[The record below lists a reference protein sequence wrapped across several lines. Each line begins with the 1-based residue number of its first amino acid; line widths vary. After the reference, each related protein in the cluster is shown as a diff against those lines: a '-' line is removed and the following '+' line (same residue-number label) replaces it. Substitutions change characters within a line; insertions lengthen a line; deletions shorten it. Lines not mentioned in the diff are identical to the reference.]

1 MALNVPQLTTTMLNA
16 ALGVLALRTP
26 EVRAF
31 AEREFMRL
39 AEAMARSA
47 DLVTAGELEPEDAAL
62 HLEVQQGA
70 SRAVLATVP
79 GLGVS
84 AAQEA
89 VNAAVS
95 AVRLDVNAAVPF
107 RLV

>member
-16 ALGVLALRTP
+16 GLGVLALRTP
-26 EVRAF
+26 DVRAF
-31 AEREFMRL
+31 AEREFGRL

-47 DLVTAGELEPEDAAL
+47 DLVAAGEMEPDAAAL

-79 GLGVS
+79 GLGAS

-95 AVRLDVNAAVPF
+95 AVRPDVNADLPF